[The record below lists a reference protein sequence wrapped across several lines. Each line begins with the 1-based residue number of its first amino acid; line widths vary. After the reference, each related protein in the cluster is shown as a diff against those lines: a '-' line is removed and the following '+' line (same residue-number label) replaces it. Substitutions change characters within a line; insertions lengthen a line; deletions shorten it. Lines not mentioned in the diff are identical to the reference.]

1 MIVEGE
7 GEEGTATRSRARVAC
22 RALVPCLDLE
32 NVGRSVGRSV
42 RSPLCSPSSMSV
54 ASNAGYCTTTTS
66 ASAPGLG
73 PLPPCLRR
81 PLPPPACFFG
91 AAAAAAASST
101 ETETRLA
108 RRPTDRLSAAA
119 ALPPRPMWCSLA
131 CSPSQLPRARLTQHS
146 RSRSRSLPLPRWRS
160 FSTGLFLCLF
170 HLLLHS
176 LLSSVRCGGRFNHF
190 THSLASLLAPRHAT
204 ASTRTLSLSISV
216 ADLQPARATD
226 GRGRADGGRDTVAA
240 AAEDPLSVS
249 LPSLPLSRSS
259 EAGGRAGG
267 MPSLERPISQ
277 NRYEDGRWCAR
288 EG

>member
-1 MIVEGE
+1 
-7 GEEGTATRSRARVAC
+7 
-22 RALVPCLDLE
+22 
-32 NVGRSVGRSV
+32 
-42 RSPLCSPSSMSV
+42 MSV

-73 PLPPCLRR
+73 PLPPRLRR